1 MQCDKTS
8 TSYKTVEAVERTVFY
23 RIGFISHIKKYIN
36 YKKDG
41 IYLKNLKYKD
51 FGRYILSFLRLKKEN
66 ICEQIKIL
74 KIKNKIE
81 EGI

>member
-1 MQCDKTS
+1 MQCNKTS
-8 TSYKTVEAVERTVFY
+8 TSYKTVEAVERAVFY

-51 FGRYILSFLRLKKEN
+51 FWRYILSFLCVKK
-66 ICEQIKIL
+66 
-74 KIKNKIE
+74 KNKIE
-81 EGI
+81 SV

>member
-1 MQCDKTS
+1 MQCNKTS
-8 TSYKTVEAVERTVFY
+8 TSYKTVEAVERKRERAVFY

-51 FGRYILSFLRLKKEN
+51 FLRYTLSFLCVKK
-66 ICEQIKIL
+66 
-74 KIKNKIE
+74 KNKIE
-81 EGI
+81 SV

>member
-1 MQCDKTS
+1 MQYDEIS
-8 TSYKTVEAVERTVFY
+8 TSYKNIGALERAVFY

-51 FGRYILSFLRLKKEN
+51 FLRYTLSFLCVKKKN
-66 ICEQIKIL
+66 NCMQIKIW

>member
-1 MQCDKTS
+1 MQCNKTS
-8 TSYKTVEAVERTVFY
+8 TSYKTVEAVERAVFY

-51 FGRYILSFLRLKKEN
+51 FLNIFCPFCVKKE
-66 ICEQIKIL
+66 K
-74 KIKNKIE
+74 
-81 EGI
+81 

>member
-1 MQCDKTS
+1 MQCNKIS
-8 TSYKTVEAVERTVFY
+8 TSYKTVEAVERAVFY

-51 FGRYILSFLRLKKEN
+51 FWRYILSFLCVKK
-66 ICEQIKIL
+66 
-74 KIKNKIE
+74 KNKIE
-81 EGI
+81 SV

>member
-1 MQCDKTS
+1 MQCNKTS
-8 TSYKTVEAVERTVFY
+8 TSYKTVEAVERERERAVFY

-51 FGRYILSFLRLKKEN
+51 FWRYILSFLCVKK
-66 ICEQIKIL
+66 
-74 KIKNKIE
+74 KNKIE
-81 EGI
+81 SV

>member
-1 MQCDKTS
+1 MQCNKTS

-51 FGRYILSFLRLKKEN
+51 FFRYTLSFLCKKR
-66 ICEQIKIL
+66 KITVC
-74 KIKNKIE
+74 K
-81 EGI
+81 

>member
-1 MQCDKTS
+1 MQCNKTR
-8 TSYKTVEAVERTVFY
+8 TSYKTVEAVKRERAVFY

-51 FGRYILSFLRLKKEN
+51 FLRYILSFLCVKK
-66 ICEQIKIL
+66 
-74 KIKNKIE
+74 KNKIE
-81 EGI
+81 SV

>member
-1 MQCDKTS
+1 MQCNKTR
-8 TSYKTVEAVERTVFY
+8 TSYKTVEAVKRERAVFY

-51 FGRYILSFLRLKKEN
+51 FFRYTLSFLCVKN
-66 ICEQIKIL
+66 NFMQ
-74 KIKNKIE
+74 IKNKIE
-81 EGI
+81 SV